1 MDLENILGKGERET
15 ERQRLTVGLDLL
27 ALVDAFVSWRLFST
41 NSGLGGA
48 FERIAGLN
56 VLHQSN

>member
-1 MDLENILGKGERET
+1 MDLENILGKGERER
-15 ERQRLTVGLDLL
+15 ERERERLAVGLDLL

-48 FERIAGLN
+48 FERIAE
-56 VLHQSN
+56 

>member
-1 MDLENILGKGERET
+1 MVVGIRTLKTSQGKERER
-15 ERQRLTVGLDLL
+15 ERFNVGLDLL

-48 FERIAGLN
+48 FERI
-56 VLHQSN
+56 SE